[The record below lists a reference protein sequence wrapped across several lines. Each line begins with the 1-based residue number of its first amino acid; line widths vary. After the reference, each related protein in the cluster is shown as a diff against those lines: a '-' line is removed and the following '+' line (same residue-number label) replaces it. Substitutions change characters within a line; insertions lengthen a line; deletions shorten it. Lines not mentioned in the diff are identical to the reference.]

1 MSGCRRRSGAGLAAL
16 LLLLPMLS
24 LAAGTIQRNTPVER
38 SVTRQAKEAEL
49 LQLRERIAALRG
61 ELNKV
66 RTHYDSLREEL
77 RGVEQAVSRIS
88 GELRE
93 LDDRLAEQA
102 RRLGA
107 LQRRR
112 SELQGSIAQQQR
124 YLEQQIRAAYAM
136 GRQEYLKILLNQE
149 DPATLGRALTYYD
162 YLNRARSERITTLL
176 ETVQQLEGVRRE
188 IEAENLRV
196 GQLREQQ
203 RLRKVELEKNRSAR
217 GDLLAQLEQ
226 ELNSKDR
233 RLKGL
238 LADEKELE
246 SLILAL
252 AQALEDIPAEPGNHR
267 PFGQMRGKLPWP
279 VRGRIVERFGSER
292 LGSLRWQ
299 GVVLSAKEGLPVRAV
314 SHGRVAYADWL
325 RGYGYLLIIDH
336 GDGYMSLYGH
346 NQSLHKDVGDWVTA
360 GETIASIGSS
370 GGNERSGVYFEIRRN
385 GKPQDP
391 VRWCRK

>member
-1 MSGCRRRSGAGLAAL
+1 MRALAPL
-16 LLLLPMLS
+16 LLLVPALA
-24 LAAGTIQRNTPVER
+24 LAAGTIQRDSDPATR
-38 SVTRQAKEAEL
+38 TATRQSKEAEL
-49 LQLRERIAALRG
+49 LQLRERIASLRG

-66 RTHYDSLREEL
+66 RTRYDALREEL
-77 RGVEQAVSRIS
+77 RGVEEAVARLSQ
-88 GELRE
+88 ELRD
-93 LDDRLAEQA
+93 LDDRLATQS
-102 RRLGA
+102 RRLSA
-107 LQRRR
+107 LQKRRADL
-112 SELQGSIAQQQR
+112 EGSIAQQRR

-162 YLNRARSERITTLL
+162 YLNRARSERIAALL
-176 ETVQQLEGVRRE
+176 ETVRQLEGVRRE
-188 IEAENLRV
+188 IEAETLRL

-203 RLRKVELEKNRSAR
+203 RLRKAELENNQTAR
-217 GDLLAQLEQ
+217 NGLLTELEQ

-246 SLILAL
+246 QLILAL
-252 AQALEDIPAEPGNHR
+252 AQALEDIPAEPGNHK
-267 PFGQMRGKLPWP
+267 PFAQMRGKLPWP
-279 VRGRIVERFGSER
+279 VRGRIVESYGSER

-314 SHGRVAYADWL
+314 SHGRVAFADWL
-325 RGYGYLLIIDH
+325 RGYGYLLILDH
-336 GDGYMSLYGH
+336 GDGYMSLYGN
-346 NQSLHKDVGDWVTA
+346 NQSLHKDVGDWVSA

-370 GGNERSGVYFEIRRN
+370 GGNERSGVYFEIRHD

-391 VRWCRK
+391 TRWCRR

>member
-1 MSGCRRRSGAGLAAL
+1 MIRRKGTVAGLAAL
-16 LLLLPMLS
+16 CLLLPALALS
-24 LAAGTIQRNTPVER
+24 AGTIQRDAPAER
-38 SVTRQAKEAEL
+38 SVKRQAKEAEL
-49 LQLRERIAALRG
+49 LQLRERIASLRG

-66 RTHYDSLREEL
+66 RTRYDSLREEL

-88 GELRE
+88 DELRG

-107 LQRRR
+107 LQKRRQDL
-112 SELQGSIAQQQR
+112 EGSIAQQRR

-162 YLNRARSERITTLL
+162 YLNRARSERITALL
-176 ETVQQLEGVRRE
+176 DTVRQLEGVRRD
-188 IEAENLRV
+188 IEAETTRL

-203 RLRKVELEKNRSAR
+203 RLRKVELERNREAR
-217 GDLLAQLEQ
+217 GKLLAQMEQ

-238 LADEKELE
+238 LNDEKELE

-279 VRGRIVERFGSER
+279 ARGRIVERFGSTR
-292 LGSLRWQ
+292 LGSLQWQ
-299 GVVLSAKEGLPVRAV
+299 GVVIGAKEGLPVRAV
-314 SHGRVAYADWL
+314 SHGRVAFADWM

-336 GDGYMSLYGH
+336 GGGYMSLYGH
-346 NQSLHKDVGDWVTA
+346 NQSLHKDVGDWVSA
-360 GETIASIGSS
+360 GDTIATIGSS
-370 GGNERSGVYFEIRRN
+370 GGNDRSGLYFEIRRD
-385 GKPQDP
+385 GKPQNP
-391 VRWCRK
+391 SRWCRG

>member
-1 MSGCRRRSGAGLAAL
+1 MRALAAL
-16 LLLLPMLS
+16 LLFLLLPA
-24 LAAGTIQRNTPVER
+24 LALGSGKPDAAPGER
-38 SVTRQAKEAEL
+38 SATRHAKEAEL
-49 LQLRERIAALRG
+49 LQLRERIAALRS

-66 RTHYDSLREEL
+66 RTRYDRLREEL
-77 RGVEQAVSRIS
+77 RSVEASVARIS
-88 GELRE
+88 QELAA
-93 LDDRLAEQA
+93 LDERLAEKS
-102 RRLGA
+102 RRLV
-107 LQRRR
+107 
-112 SELQGSIAQQQR
+112 ELQKRRNALEGSIAQQR
-124 YLEQQIRAAYAM
+124 GYLAQQIRAAYVM

-162 YLNRARSERITTLL
+162 YLNRARSERITALL
-176 ETVQQLEGVRRE
+176 ETVQQLEEVRRD
-188 IEAENLRV
+188 IEAETARL

-203 RLRKVELEKNRSAR
+203 RLRKVELEKNQATR
-217 GDLLAQLEQ
+217 GELLGQLEQ

-233 RLKGL
+233 RLNGL

-267 PFGQMRGKLPWP
+267 PFAQMRGKLPWP
-279 VRGRIVERFGSER
+279 VRGRIVESFGSTR

-299 GVVLSAKEGLPVRAV
+299 GVVIGAREGVPVRAV
-314 SHGRVAYADWL
+314 SHGRIAFADWL

-336 GDGYMSLYGH
+336 GDGFMSLYGH
-346 NQSLHKDVGDWVTA
+346 NQSLHKDVGEWVAA

-385 GKPQDP
+385 GKPQNP
-391 VRWCRK
+391 ARWCRG

>member
-1 MSGCRRRSGAGLAAL
+1 VKGRRAPVVGLTAL
-16 LLLLPMLS
+16 LLLLPG
-24 LAAGTIQRNTPVER
+24 LAPASGTIKRDPTPAER
-38 SVTRQAKEAEL
+38 SATRQAKEAEL

-61 ELNKV
+61 DLNKV
-66 RTHYDSLREEL
+66 RSHYDALREEL
-77 RGVEQAVSRIS
+77 RGVEQAVARIS
-88 GELRE
+88 RELSE
-93 LDDRLAEQA
+93 LDDRLAEQS
-102 RRLGA
+102 RRLA
-107 LQRRR
+107 NLQKRRGDL
-112 SELQGSIAQQQR
+112 EGSIAQQRR

-162 YLNRARSERITTLL
+162 YLNRARSERISALQ

-188 IEAENLRV
+188 IEAENVRL

-203 RLRKVELEKNRSAR
+203 RLRKVELEKNQAAR

-246 SLILAL
+246 GLILAL
-252 AQALEDIPAEPGNHR
+252 AQALEDIPAEPGNHK
-267 PFGQMRGKLPWP
+267 PFAQMRGKLPWP

-299 GVVLSAKEGLPVRAV
+299 GVVIGAREGMPVRAV

-336 GDGYMSLYGH
+336 GDGFMSLYGH
-346 NQSLHKDVGDWVTA
+346 NQALHKEVGDWVSA

-391 VRWCRK
+391 TRWCRS

>member
-1 MSGCRRRSGAGLAAL
+1 MRSGAAL
-16 LLLLPMLS
+16 LLVLLLPA
-24 LAAGTIQRNTPVER
+24 LALASGTIQRSGSGPER
-38 SVTRQAKEAEL
+38 SATRHVKEAEL

-66 RTHYDSLREEL
+66 RNRYDSLREEL
-77 RGVEQAVSRIS
+77 RGVEQAVARIS
-88 GELRE
+88 QELRD
-93 LDDRLAEQA
+93 LDDRLVAQS

-107 LQRRR
+107 LQKRR
-112 SELQGSIAQQQR
+112 SDLEASIAQQRR

-162 YLNRARSERITTLL
+162 YLNRARSERITSLL
-176 ETVQQLEGVRRE
+176 STVQQLEQVQHD
-188 IEAENLRV
+188 IEAETMQLER
-196 GQLREQQ
+196 LREQQ
-203 RLRKVELEKNRSAR
+203 RLRKVELEKNQMAR
-217 GDLLAQLEQ
+217 GELLAELEQ

-233 RLKGL
+233 RLNGL

-252 AQALEDIPAEPGNHR
+252 AQALEDIPAEPGNQR

-279 VRGRIVERFGSER
+279 VRGRIVESFGSTR

-299 GVVLSAKEGLPVRAV
+299 GVVIGAKDGLPVRAV

-325 RGYGYLLIIDH
+325 RGYGYLLILDH

-370 GGNERSGVYFEIRRN
+370 GGNERSGVYFEIRHD

-391 VRWCRK
+391 TRWCRRK